1 LGDLTAGPAAASRG
15 AGGNG
20 NGSSDDG
27 CKASCVDW
35 YGNARPL
42 FLRGRVFALLGYE
55 IVEGRLAGGLLTE
68 VRRTSFAPR

>member
-1 LGDLTAGPAAASRG
+1 MLTELGDLSAN

-20 NGSSDDG
+20 GTDDG

-55 IVEGRLAGGLLTE
+55 IVEGRLGGGLIAE